1 MKTRSLAL
9 VLALATP
16 VVPRAAQSLERV
28 SAAVAPRPAA
38 PRADTFPSRSPGP
51 APTPSDTILRH
62 DLSRPPLSVRSGLAA
77 LPGARALRLGLRRIP
92 LAVDTLL
99 FPPVLPGAEALTLEG
114 ALARR
119 AESAAL
125 LAAVL
130 RDRVSEWGAPRAD
143 SSIFLPPVQPAGE
156 AVQADTTLPFGGL
169 MSQYANL
176 AVQVKSRM
184 ELGGSWASY
193 RPCDVQFKVGCNPGA
208 IPQISPDAQFG
219 VKIQGSIADRIHVDV
234 DFDQSREYD
243 AANRINIFYQGKADD
258 ILQRL
263 EVGDV
268 TFNLPASRFLTEG
281 IPSGN
286 FGFQAEG
293 QLGPLD
299 FQTVW
304 AQQRGNLNS
313 REFHLTGVGDQRA
326 FVQDDTLAL
335 DDAEYVKGQF
345 FFLVDPSLIRD
356 YPYIDVLN
364 LDASAAPPSVEP
376 GPEPIQLYRYENDPV
391 QRQQVEGYIQADA
404 SATKNGQTVTESGWF
419 RYLQPGVDYYVHPS
433 GLWIA
438 LKAPLAKD
446 EMLAVTYI
454 TATGDTVGDYNPERI
469 ANAGGRPKLRLLK
482 ASAAN
487 QQPGMPTW
495 DMEMHQVYRVS
506 GSRDVDP
513 GSVNLTISLGELS
526 AGRTFKRGPTG
537 QDLTFLRLFGLD
549 AESPA
554 DQLDPSFVFT
564 PASSAFSDQPPVEGT
579 FLVFPTLHP
588 FAEPPPLPS
597 RGLTAEETAR
607 ILGEDANHNIYDQ
620 PDPYERAAAGLFRL
634 TLTYRI
640 RSQGVISSFSLGAIG
655 IRDGSERIYLG
666 NRLLTRGVDYT
677 IDYDVGQVRLLD
689 PEQLFISQPNATVRA
704 TWEQRSLFQISPT
717 QVFGMRAHADLGKG
731 GINVLGLYQAERT
744 VLTRPTLGTE
754 PAAVLTGGVSGDYS
768 TGVAWMDRV
777 LNRMP
782 GLRFT
787 GHSNLSVN
795 GEVALSVPNPN
806 TKGEAFLDDFDAADE
821 LPISLLSSAW
831 MLGSAPGSTLG
842 AEAVLPGPL
851 GVSNAGAL
859 VWQHSWVELSQ
870 SGDSVGVH
878 EGYLPQSDIDH
889 QIRVAGS
896 EMREPGLMLTFTD
909 PHPGQESWRSVTTS
923 LSSQGLDLTRT
934 EYLEFYAAGG
944 KDETLVIDLGAV
956 SEDAFF
962 IDSAGH
968 TSGTRP
974 SDGRQWGLGVLDQ
987 EADPAQGQI
996 WSDALDQLG
1005 LWDESCLAHRGR
1017 IYRIGDPRADCTR
1030 GNGRRDSEDLDG
1042 DGNLDLLERHLRFVV
1057 KLGSGSPYLA
1067 RTTDETGTAFQL
1079 YRIPIQGAGAVQV
1092 GGAFT
1097 DADLRAVKD
1106 LRVTVASTQSVQ
1118 IQIARMRFVGSR
1130 WLKRAADG
1138 VLRGMVGD
1146 TLADVGRLEVGEV
1159 SKVTEGNA
1167 YTSPPG
1173 VLEQLQNPTSAF
1185 SGQGIEFNEKS
1196 LGLTFQGVPTGGRA
1210 EVYERFPQRPR
1221 NFLAYRQMR
1230 LWVAPRSGDFGPDR
1244 PHWFFFKVGTDA
1256 DNFYLFRAKLPPA
1269 ANPAGVT
1276 AGDWSPEMVIDFG
1289 EWFDLR
1295 RRAEEALL
1303 LSSRSPTDP
1312 PVMLWSADSAY
1323 AVVLSDRGRA
1333 PNLAAVRELSMG
1345 VWNLGDAPTSGEV
1358 WVDELRLS
1366 RPVRDP
1372 GVAGS
1377 FQANLNAAGVFDAQL
1392 SVTDRG
1398 AFFHQLHD
1406 DPSYQADREVN
1417 LVSTVHM
1424 ERWMPSGWGVDL
1436 PLTFSMDRMSQ
1447 NPTFLTNSDVRAD
1460 ELTNLRPTDA
1470 TQTRIAVGFRKT
1482 SPSAN
1487 PVVGFFVDGIDARL
1501 SYTSVHGST
1510 VTTKS
1515 NSGVVEAGLGWTRNP
1530 VRRDLALVPSFAT
1543 DLIRTLLPGSLGRA
1557 VLGARLRWS
1566 PERISIGTSYVHTN
1580 SRIFRYDAIIERP
1593 GDTLVV
1599 PTLAP
1604 RETVQSAADVRFR
1617 PLESLSADFT
1627 MLTTR
1632 DLLSPAKAV
1641 SEVQIQD
1648 LLSRQHTRI
1657 GGVDLGWE
1665 TNRNLQTRLAW
1676 QPRFVDWLRQDFN
1689 WSTAYS
1695 SNRNANYVA
1704 HDLPGPDSVALA
1716 RNANGQRNWQAV
1728 VSLDPGL
1735 LTQSALGEPASD
1747 GGPDPYADLR
1757 AVTAAIQPLTVT
1769 YRDGISSS
1777 FERDPVAPGADYQ
1790 LGWGGMD
1797 AFRLIEGDTAATL
1810 TDRASWTMRSGF
1822 RLPGGMGIDVGWEH
1836 VLSTTLD
1843 TRSDRSTREEHWP
1856 DVHATL
1862 PTLTFAK
1869 GSPIQRVSLSS
1880 GLVRT
1885 SLRTVYGGRALQER
1899 TEGNLQVPVQ
1909 LSVTW
1914 LGSLVTSYVGN
1925 FHNGRGSDP
1934 TGDTEEHETTHR
1946 VAVTSIIAA
1955 PASVSKMLDR
1965 PIKLSLLAGY
1975 TAQRD
1980 CRSTASRPECVA
1992 FVDQLR
1998 RSLSLTLDT
2007 SVNGFEMGLEMSY
2020 DDRQSYIG
2028 QQTGSTQLR
2037 VGLYGQLQFSSGTF
2051 PAATG
2056 AS

>member
-1 MKTRSLAL
+1 MKLRTFALALAL
-9 VLALATP
+9 VAPAVPGAARNLGTGSRDALRDA
-16 VVPRAAQSLERV
+16 VPRPL
-28 SAAVAPRPAA
+28 
-38 PRADTFPSRSPGP
+38 P
-51 APTPSDTILRH
+51 APGDTILRR
-62 DLSRPPLSVRSGLAA
+62 DLARPPVSVQIGLAA
-77 LPGARALRLGLRRIP
+77 PLGTPALRLGMRRVP
-92 LAVDTLL
+92 LAADTLL
-99 FPPVLPGAEALTLEG
+99 FPPMRPGAAALGLEG
-114 ALARR
+114 ALTRR
-119 AESAAL
+119 SEEAAL
-125 LAAVL
+125 LAAML
-130 RDRVSEWGAPRAD
+130 RTRVAEWGRTPAD
-143 SSIFLPPVQPAGE
+143 SSLFLPPVRDTV
-156 AVQADTTLPFGGL
+156 AVPVAQADTTQPFGGL

-184 ELGGSWASY
+184 ELGGDWASY
-193 RPCDVQFKVGCNPGA
+193 RPCDVQFRVGCNPGLV
-208 IPQISPDAQFG
+208 PQISPNAQFG
-219 VKIQGSIADRIHVDV
+219 VKIKGSIANRIHVDV

-243 AANRINIFYQGKADD
+243 AANRINIFYQGKPDD

-268 TFNLPASRFLTEG
+268 TFNLPPSRFLTEG
-281 IPSGN
+281 IPAGN

-335 DDAEYVKGQF
+335 DDADYVKGQF
-345 FFLVDPSLIRD
+345 FFLVDPSLIRN

-364 LDASAAPPSVEP
+364 LDASAAPASVEP
-376 GPEPIQLYRYENDPV
+376 GPQPIQVYRYENDPV

-404 SATKNGQTVTESGWF
+404 SATKDGKTVTESGWF

-438 LKAPLAKD
+438 LKSPLSKD

-537 QDLTFLRLFGLD
+537 QVLTFLRLFGLD

-564 PASSAFSDQPPVEGT
+564 PSSGAFSDQPPVEGT
-579 FLVFPTLHP
+579 FVVFPTLHP

-597 RGLTAEETAR
+597 LGLTAEDTKR
-607 ILGEDANHNIYDQ
+607 ILGQDANHKIYDQ
-620 PDPYERAAAGLFRL
+620 TDPYERAAAGLYRL

-655 IRDGSERIYLG
+655 IRQGSERIYLG

-689 PEQLFISQPNATVRA
+689 PQQLFISQPNAAIRA

-717 QVFGMRAHADLGKG
+717 QVFGLRAHADLGKG
-731 GINVLGLYQAERT
+731 GINVLGLYQSERS
-744 VLTRPTLGTE
+744 VLARPTLGTE
-754 PAAVLTGGVSGDYS
+754 PAAVLTGGLSGDYS
-768 TGVAWMDRV
+768 TRVPWMDRL
-777 LNRMP
+777 LNKTP

-787 GHSNLSVN
+787 GHTNLSVN
-795 GEVALSVPNPN
+795 GELALSVPNPN
-806 TKGEAFLDDFDAADE
+806 TQGVAFLDDFDAADE
-821 LPISLLSSAW
+821 LPISLLSSDW
-831 MLGSAPGSTLG
+831 VLGSAPGTNQG
-842 AEAVLPGPL
+842 AEGVLPGAL
-851 GVSNAGAL
+851 NVADAGSI
-859 VWQHSWVELSQ
+859 VWQHAWVEQST

-878 EGYLPQSDIDH
+878 EGYLPQTDIDH

-896 EMREPGLMLTFTD
+896 EVREPGLMVTYTD
-909 PHPGQESWRSVTTS
+909 PHPGQESWRSITTS
-923 LSSQGLDLTRT
+923 LSSQGLDLTQT

-944 KDETLVIDLGAV
+944 KDETLILDLGAV

-968 TSGTRP
+968 TSGTRA
-974 SDGRQWGLGVLDQ
+974 SDGRRWGLGVLDQ
-987 EADPAQGQI
+987 EADPALGQI
-996 WSDALDQLG
+996 WNDALDKIG
-1005 LWDESCLAHRGR
+1005 VWDESCLAQRGR
-1017 IYRIGDPRADCTR
+1017 IYPVGDPRADCTR

-1042 DGNLDLLERHLRFVV
+1042 DGNLDVLERHLRFVV
-1057 KLGSGSPYLA
+1057 KLGAGSPYLA
-1067 RTTDETGTAFQL
+1067 RTSQETGTEFQL
-1079 YRIPIQGAGAVQV
+1079 YRIPIQGPNAIQV

-1106 LRVTVASTQSVQ
+1106 LRITLASTQSVH

-1138 VLRGMVGD
+1138 VLDGIVGD
-1146 TLADVGRLEVGEV
+1146 TLADIGHLEVGAV
-1159 SKVTEGNA
+1159 SKVSEGNA

-1173 VLEQLQNPTSAF
+1173 VLERLQNPTSAF

-1196 LGLTFQGVPTGGRA
+1196 LGMTFRDVPSGGRA

-1221 NFLAYRQMR
+1221 NFLAYRQIR

-1276 AGDWSPEMVIDFG
+1276 AGDWSPEIVIDFG

-1303 LSSRSPTDP
+1303 LSSHGPNDP
-1312 PVMLWSADSAY
+1312 PVMLWSADSTY
-1323 AVVLSDRGRA
+1323 AVVLKDRGRA

-1345 VWNLGDAPTSGEV
+1345 VWNEGPAPTSGEV
-1358 WVDELRLS
+1358 WIDELRLS
-1366 RPVRDP
+1366 RPVRDA
-1372 GVAGS
+1372 GMAGS
-1377 FQANLNAAGVFDAQL
+1377 FQANLDAAGVLNAQL

-1398 AFFHQLHD
+1398 AFFHQLRA

-1417 LVSTVHM
+1417 LISTVHV
-1424 ERWMPSGWGVDL
+1424 ERWMPSGWGVEL
-1436 PLTFSMDRMSQ
+1436 PLTFSMDRTSQ

-1460 ELTNLRPTDA
+1460 RLTNLRPTDA
-1470 TQTRIAVGFRKT
+1470 SQTRIGIGFRKT
-1482 SPSAN
+1482 SRSSN
-1487 PVVGFFVDGIDARL
+1487 PVVGFFVDGLDAGL
-1501 SYTSVHGST
+1501 SYTSARGST
-1510 VTTKS
+1510 VTTRS
-1515 NSGVVEAGLGWTRNP
+1515 SSGIVDARLGWTRLP
-1530 VRRDLALVPSFAT
+1530 ARRDLSLVPSFAHG
-1543 DLIRTLLPGSLGRA
+1543 LVSALLPGELGRSL
-1557 VLGARLRWS
+1557 LGARVRWS
-1566 PERISIGTSYVHTN
+1566 PERVSLGTSYVRQN
-1580 SRIFRYDAIIERP
+1580 SRIFRYDEIIRRP
-1593 GDTLVV
+1593 EDTLVV
-1599 PTLAP
+1599 ATLAP
-1604 RETVQSAADVRFR
+1604 RESVQTAADVSFR
-1617 PLESLSADFT
+1617 PLESLSTDFT
-1627 MLTTR
+1627 LLTTR
-1632 DLLSPAKAV
+1632 DLLPPAKAV
-1641 SEVQIQD
+1641 ADFKVQD
-1648 LLSRQHTRI
+1648 LLRQQHTTFA
-1657 GGVDLGWE
+1657 GMDLGWE
-1665 TNRNLQTRLAW
+1665 TNRSLQTRVAW
-1676 QPRFVDWLRQDFN
+1676 HPRFVDWLRQDVD
-1689 WSTAYS
+1689 WSTGYNS
-1695 SNRNANYVA
+1695 DRNANYLVR
-1704 HDLPGPDSVALA
+1704 DLPGPDSVALA
-1716 RNANGQRNWQAV
+1716 RNANGQRHWQAV
-1728 VSLDPGL
+1728 VSLDPGR
-1735 LTQSALGEPASD
+1735 LTRSVLGAPAADSA
-1747 GGPDPYADLR
+1747 PDPHGTLR
-1757 AVTAAIQPLTVT
+1757 AVTRAIRPMTVT
-1769 YRDGISSS
+1769 YQDGISSS
-1777 FERDPVAPGADYQ
+1777 FVRDPIAPGAGYQ
-1790 LGWGGMD
+1790 LGWGGMSG
-1797 AFRLIEGDTAATL
+1797 FRFIEGDTAATL
-1810 TDRASWTMRSGF
+1810 TDRGSWTLRSGL

-1856 DVHATL
+1856 DVHASL
-1862 PTLTFAK
+1862 PTFTFAE
-1869 GSPIQRVSLSS
+1869 GFPVRRVSLSS

-1899 TEGNLQVPVQ
+1899 TEGDLQVPVQ
-1909 LSVTW
+1909 LSITW
-1914 LGSLVTSYVGN
+1914 LGSVVTSYQGD
-1925 FHNGRGSDP
+1925 FHNGKGSDP
-1934 TGDTEEHETTHR
+1934 TGDTRQRETTHR
-1946 VAVTSIIAA
+1946 VAVTSLLR
-1955 PASVSKMLDR
+1955 PPGSVSKMLDR

-1980 CRSTASRPECVA
+1980 CRSTVSRPECVA

-2007 SVNGFEMGLEMSY
+2007 SINGFEMGLEMSY
-2020 DDRQSYIG
+2020 DDRQSYVG
-2028 QQTGSTQLR
+2028 QQTGSTEFR
-2037 VGLYGQLQFSSGTF
+2037 VGLYGQLQFSYGTF
-2051 PAATG
+2051 QTPAAPSAPST
-2056 AS
+2056 